1 MRSSKALLSSRVIPA
16 NTPYHS
22 CKYSTGTS
30 RTIWY
35 GYNCNCQF
43 KESIQTYN
51 IRLVCTVIRLLRY
64 LQYCQRICNLE
75 SKNWRLLIRLV
86 CTVIHYL
93 QYLIPQPPVGLK
105 VDRMSITIFKL
116 IQYLCYTHRNLGRN
130 LQYRLY
136 TALLVKRVNS
146 SSASM

>member
-93 QYLIPQPPVGLK
+93 QYLIWPQRGLHWKKSTVDVKICCPVLVCLSTEPLNQSK
-105 VDRMSITIFKL
+105 KTDKL
-116 IQYLCYTHRNLGRN
+116 GCHSKI
-130 LQYRLY
+130 
-136 TALLVKRVNS
+136 S
-146 SSASM
+146 